1 MPRLPG
7 IDKSG
12 AQIGEIIAIGHDA
25 SVPPGTLLCDGNSY
39 LRTDYPA
46 LFNAIGTR
54 WGTADGTHFNVPNF
68 KGVFLRGHA
77 NGSTNDPDRAS
88 RTTSATGG
96 ASGDAVGSFQTHQYA
111 SHSHTVTPPLAAME
125 GVTFRLKM
133 ATTNNRTR
141 SLRRRTRRR
150 WTSRPVCSAHSPVF
164 SFVNSIPPS
173 GV

>member
-25 SVPPGTLLCDGNSY
+25 SVPPGTLLCDGTSY

-111 SHSHTVTPPLAAME
+111 SHSHTVTQDSLVRAPIGASGYQPGGSGFDNA
-125 GVTFRLKM
+125 GHVTVNNSGGNETRP
-133 ATTNNRTR
+133 TNAYVRYVIAY
-141 SLRRRTRRR
+141 L
-150 WTSRPVCSAHSPVF
+150 
-164 SFVNSIPPS
+164 
-173 GV
+173 